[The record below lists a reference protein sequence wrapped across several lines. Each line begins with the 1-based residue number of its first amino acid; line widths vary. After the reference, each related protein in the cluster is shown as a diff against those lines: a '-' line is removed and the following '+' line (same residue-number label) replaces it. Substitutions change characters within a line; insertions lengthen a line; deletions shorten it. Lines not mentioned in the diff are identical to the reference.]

1 MEAKTLFRNEV
12 KSQIIYRKLESNSNS
27 NSLKKIK
34 ISGNKS
40 LFKKISD
47 YKIFLI
53 ITLKKVPNRKMDA
66 ISKLLKPFIGKPL
79 TVIINDEDET
89 LHVFDWAKFEK
100 EHETMI
106 AKTDGMTDAQRNDFL
121 SHNGSDL
128 MDIYDY
134 YMDEDCIEKV
144 ENKQWIPF
152 GILGLPNNIDSYA
165 EMDHAGLLLL
175 DVSEDQENPSV
186 VLYLDS
192 EAETI
197 ADTFE
202 ELEIAEMDEDE
213 DEDDFYEDEDFE
225 DEDFEEEDF
234 EDEDEVDDNVNKY

>member
-1 MEAKTLFRNEV
+1 
-12 KSQIIYRKLESNSNS
+12 
-27 NSLKKIK
+27 
-34 ISGNKS
+34 
-40 LFKKISD
+40 
-47 YKIFLI
+47 
-53 ITLKKVPNRKMDA
+53 MDL

-79 TVIINDEDET
+79 TVIINDEDEN
-89 LHVFDWAKFEK
+89 LHVFDWSKLEK
-100 EHETMI
+100 EHYKII
-106 AKTDGMTDAQRNDFL
+106 AKTNGMTDAQRNDFL

-144 ENKQWIPF
+144 ENKQWLPF
-152 GILGLPNNIDSYA
+152 GILGLPHNIDSYA

-175 DVSEDQENPSV
+175 DVSEYEENPSV

-202 ELEIAEMDEDE
+202 ELEIAETDEDE
-213 DEDDFYEDEDFE
+213 DEDDFDEDDDFDE
-225 DEDFEEEDF
+225 EDLDDEDGGI
-234 EDEDEVDDNVNKY
+234 

>member
-1 MEAKTLFRNEV
+1 
-12 KSQIIYRKLESNSNS
+12 
-27 NSLKKIK
+27 
-34 ISGNKS
+34 
-40 LFKKISD
+40 
-47 YKIFLI
+47 
-53 ITLKKVPNRKMDA
+53 MDA

-89 LHVFDWAKFEK
+89 LHVFDWAKLEK

-106 AKTDGMTDAQRNDFL
+106 VKTDGMTDAQRNDFL

-134 YMDEDCIEKV
+134 YLDEDCIEKV

-234 EDEDEVDDNVNKY
+234 EDEDEVDDNVNR